1 MPKLRVHNFSISLD
15 GYAAGPD
22 QSVDN
27 PLGVGGTRL
36 HEWAFATRSGRATHG
51 MEGGA
56 EGVDDDFVAQGDTG
70 IGATIM
76 GRTCSSRSAGHGV
89 TASGGAGGGTTRM
102 AVDQP
107 RSDPNHNHGSTSNE
121 SDLRCSVTIESSRPL
136 RAILDS
142 CLSQDRV
149 RDRVRQGPVQPI

>member
-56 EGVDDDFVAQGDTG
+56 EGVDDD
-70 IGATIM
+70 
-76 GRTCSSRSAGHGV
+76 SSRRATPASARRSWDEHV
-89 TASGGAGGGTTRM
+89 RA
-102 AVDQP
+102 DP
-107 RSDPNHNHGSTSNE
+107 RAMG
-121 SDLRCSVTIESSRPL
+121 
-136 RAILDS
+136 
-142 CLSQDRV
+142 
-149 RDRVRQGPVQPI
+149 